1 MIVYQKKFIRI
12 VECWNGEVPDL
23 SGVDLVRRFQQL
35 QPVEGMYCRD
45 FYTILLDLRQDNEA
59 LLAKM
64 TRDTRYEIRR
74 AAARDQ
80 FVYDC
85 WDGKDP
91 QVIDEFCAY
100 FAQFATQKRQP
111 KLNRP
116 WLSLLAKAGALTI
129 SRTAETSGETL
140 VWHGYHRGK
149 DRVTLLYSAS
159 LFRSNSTSAYRNRVG
174 RANRFQHWQDMLQF
188 KNEGLSIYD
197 FGGWYEKDSD
207 QERLRIN
214 RFKEEFGGEIARN
227 YICERALTRKG
238 RLFLLARRLL
248 LGNAI

>member
-12 VECWNGEVPDL
+12 AECWIGEDPDA
-23 SGVDLVRRFQQL
+23 SGVDLLRCFQQP
-35 QPVEGMYCRD
+35 QPVKNMFCRD
-45 FYTILLDLRQDNEA
+45 FYTILLDLTQDNDA

-80 FVYDC
+80 FVYDY
-85 WDGKDP
+85 WDGRVP
-91 QVIDEFCAY
+91 QVIEEFSAY
-100 FAQFATQKRQP
+100 FDRFATQKKQP

-116 WLSLLAKAGALTI
+116 WLSRLAEAGALTI
-129 SRTAETSGETL
+129 SRIAETSGETL
-140 VWHGYHRGK
+140 VWHGYHRGR

-159 LFRSNSTSAYRNRVG
+159 LFRSNPTSAYRNRVG
-174 RANRFQHWQDMLQF
+174 RANRFQHWQDMLRF
-188 KNEGLSIYD
+188 KNEGLSTYD
-197 FGGWYEKDSD
+197 FGGWYEKDKD

-214 RFKEEFGGEIARN
+214 KFKEEFGGEVVRN

-238 RLFLLARRLL
+238 RLFLLVRKLL